1 MQKTIYSPIY
11 RCLID
16 HLRQAR
22 KKQKLR
28 QEDVGR
34 KLGVSRH
41 WIQKVETHQVRLDVV
56 QFVILCRVYRAD
68 PSRLIRR
75 LEEELPDEGDPS
87 FYLSWVMLTAY
98 LVCKRTSS
106 RPLQVLRCHMFE
118 FSRSGHHTDSQRL
131 LWQAQFVKLFEWA
144 DV

>member
-11 RCLID
+11 RGLID
-16 HLRQAR
+16 HLRQTR

-68 PSRLIRR
+68 PSRLIRQ

-87 FYLSWVMLTAY
+87 FYLLPIWRKTFAL
-98 LVCKRTSS
+98 
-106 RPLQVLRCHMFE
+106 
-118 FSRSGHHTDSQRL
+118 
-131 LWQAQFVKLFEWA
+131 
-144 DV
+144 